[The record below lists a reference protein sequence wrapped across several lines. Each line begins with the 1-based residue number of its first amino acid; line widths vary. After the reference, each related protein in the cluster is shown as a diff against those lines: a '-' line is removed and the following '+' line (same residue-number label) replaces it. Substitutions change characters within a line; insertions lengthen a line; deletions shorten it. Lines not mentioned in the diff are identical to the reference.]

1 MGAKI
6 TMAVTLPNDL
16 GGMLHESER
25 TVLREAGEDA
35 VTVAQATWV
44 GWHYGRQYSPPRKY
58 PNSQRGTSLGAW
70 KYRTN
75 FTEQP
80 FGIQIINNAKIKK
93 RAGKKKN
100 GKPYS
105 TKSVGKEYAAFVT
118 RVGEIEPEWM
128 EVWAR
133 IKADVLK
140 KAQQDLLE
148 EVLNNMGRDRVT
160 KELRPQDIKAATEK
174 FTIT

>member
-6 TMAVTLPNDL
+6 KLVVTLPNDL

-25 TVLREAGEDA
+25 TVLRDAGEDS
-35 VTVAQATWV
+35 VTLAQAMWV
-44 GWHYGRQYSPPRKY
+44 GWHYGRQYTPARKY
-58 PNSQRGTSLGAW
+58 PKSQRGTSLGAW

-93 RAGKKKN
+93 RDGKKKN
-100 GKPYS
+100 GGQYS
-105 TKSVGKEYAAFVT
+105 TKSVGKQYAAYIT
-118 RVGEIEPEWM
+118 RVGDVDPEWM
-128 EVWAR
+128 EVWKQ
-133 IKADVLK
+133 IKKDVLK

-148 EVLNNMGRDRVT
+148 EVLNNIGRDRVT
-160 KELRPQDIKAATEK
+160 KELRPRDIKAATEK